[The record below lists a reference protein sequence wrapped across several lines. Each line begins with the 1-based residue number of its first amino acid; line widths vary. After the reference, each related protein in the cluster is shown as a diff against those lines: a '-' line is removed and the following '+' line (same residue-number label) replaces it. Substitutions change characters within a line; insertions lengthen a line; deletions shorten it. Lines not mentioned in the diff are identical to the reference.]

1 MDISGKKVILI
12 GLARTGISTIKK
24 LYSQGAQI
32 LVNDSKSS
40 EDLQDVLNELKDMN
54 LQYVLGKRLTG
65 QEDVDFIVVSP
76 GVPLDLPFI
85 KAFIER
91 KIEIISEIEL
101 SYRLVKRN
109 YVGITG
115 TNGKTT
121 TTTLVGDIFKASDL
135 DTFVVGNIGV
145 PVISVIDESN
155 EDSVFVTE
163 LSSFQLET
171 VSEFKPHVASIL
183 NITED
188 HLNRHKTMER
198 YIEAKANVFKNQEAS
213 DYLVLNY
220 DCKLT
225 RELSKLS
232 SAKVLFFSRLEE
244 VENGAFVRNGKI
256 VFRLDSK
263 EEEVI
268 DVNDINIPGS
278 HNLENALAA
287 VSMCMAWGLK
297 SNVISDVLKSFQG
310 VEHRLEFVKTIDGV
324 DYINDSKATNPDSS
338 IKAVQ
343 SYNNRPIVLIAGGM
357 DKKSDFTE
365 FVSYFDSRV
374 KSVVV
379 LGETTEI
386 IIDTLE
392 KSGFKDYHRVKN
404 MKEAVLKSHELANTG
419 DVVLLSPAC
428 ASWDMYESYEVRG
441 RDFKDNVNSL

>member
-54 LQYVLGKRLTG
+54 LEYVLGKRLTG

-297 SNVISDVLKSFQG
+297 SNVISDVLKKFQG